1 MLPGYYLRFSRPVM
15 YSKFG
20 DLLEQD
26 EFNAVSFYSKCGSTY
41 PQLLVNSHNVVGIM
55 HKLNIVYFYS
65 LCRHLMTNLSHDY
78 AVEIYAGIQSEKFN
92 LVMRGAS
99 YEKSMTATH
108 LKDIQQECIDF
119 GVNIL
124 EVVELFHSLLNKPSY
139 NYELNQE
146 TEYDKF
152 CHTSFPNRFVVLDDF
167 SGVELQFIEEEEE
180 EKDSSIM
187 DTSITNVFDDS
198 YRGDGGECEII
209 LQSLNDTVITI
220 DEEHIIS
227 KTCGPDLFQESLNVA
242 FKEYKTIKS
251 KYVLLQEDMSRVQCE
266 NEHLLNEINILKEE
280 SIRIKNEKLEME
292 HKLKE
297 SMEQIMATFKFQV

>member
-65 LCRHLMTNLSHDY
+65 LCRYLMTNLSNDY

-99 YEKSMTATH
+99 LEKSVITTH
-108 LKDIQQECIDF
+108 LKDIQKECIDF
-119 GVNIL
+119 GINIL

-146 TEYDKF
+146 TEYDSF
-152 CHTSFPNRFVVLDDF
+152 CHTSFPNSFRVLDDF
-167 SGVELQFIEEEEE
+167 SGVELQFIEEE
-180 EKDSSIM
+180 DSSIM
-187 DTSITNVFDDS
+187 NTSMTNVFDDS
-198 YRGDGGECEII
+198 YRGDGAEREII
-209 LQSLNDTVITI
+209 LPTLNGTMFSI
-220 DEEHIIS
+220 DEEHNIR

-242 FKEYKTIKS
+242 FKEYKAIQS

-280 SIRIKNEKLEME
+280 NIRIKNEKLEME
-292 HKLKE
+292 QKLKQ
-297 SMEQIMATFKFQV
+297 SMEQFVATFKF